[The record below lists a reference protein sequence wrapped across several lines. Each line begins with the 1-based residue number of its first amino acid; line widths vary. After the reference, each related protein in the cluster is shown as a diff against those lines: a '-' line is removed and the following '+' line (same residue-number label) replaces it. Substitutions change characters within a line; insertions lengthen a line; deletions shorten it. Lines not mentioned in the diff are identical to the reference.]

1 MKDLYSILGIQ
12 RSANDSEI
20 KKAYKKLA
28 FQYHPDKNKELDAQ
42 DKFRD
47 ISEAYDILTNAD
59 KRRMYDNF
67 GYEALEGQNA
77 LPINPLDLFQSL
89 FNVDFAGLG
98 EGMQSNIFV
107 FSDLSSGPFLNIQ
120 NKMSYNLE
128 CSLDELYHGTQK
140 EFEIPHLTSKG
151 RKSTKYIINVK
162 KGSKDGDNIVV
173 KEGGNY
179 IPELNLTEDLVIKVI
194 ETPHPK
200 YKRKGNDLI
209 IEEKITLV
217 EALCGVELKI
227 EHLQG
232 PLQVEIKDIVN
243 PNQMFQV
250 FGQGMPHP
258 REYGTFPRVLGRYV
272 RERGL
277 MTLEEAVRKMT
288 GATAKRLGFQDRGL
302 LREGFMADIAV
313 FDPDRITDHAT
324 FSEPHQY
331 AEGIEYVV
339 VNGVMVVDGGDHTGA
354 RPGRILYGPGRR

>member
-120 NKMSYNLE
+120 NKMSY
-128 CSLDELYHGTQK
+128 
-140 EFEIPHLTSKG
+140 
-151 RKSTKYIINVK
+151 
-162 KGSKDGDNIVV
+162 
-173 KEGGNY
+173 
-179 IPELNLTEDLVIKVI
+179 
-194 ETPHPK
+194 
-200 YKRKGNDLI
+200 
-209 IEEKITLV
+209 
-217 EALCGVELKI
+217 
-227 EHLQG
+227 
-232 PLQVEIKDIVN
+232 
-243 PNQMFQV
+243 M
-250 FGQGMPHP
+250 
-258 REYGTFPRVLGRYV
+258 
-272 RERGL
+272 
-277 MTLEEAVRKMT
+277 
-288 GATAKRLGFQDRGL
+288 
-302 LREGFMADIAV
+302 
-313 FDPDRITDHAT
+313 
-324 FSEPHQY
+324 
-331 AEGIEYVV
+331 
-339 VNGVMVVDGGDHTGA
+339 
-354 RPGRILYGPGRR
+354 

>member
-47 ISEAYDILTNAD
+47 ISEAYDILTHAD

-140 EFEIPHLTSKG
+140 EFEIPHNTRKG

-232 PLQVEIKDIVN
+232 PLKVEIKDIVN

-250 FGQGMPHP
+250 FGQGMPIKQEGKALTEDDTEEKKFGNLIIDLSIEFP
-258 REYGTFPRVLGRYV
+258 KSLDDKRKEYLKKIFNQKSRDDSGETGTLVQAFHYGNKEDIVK
-272 RERGL
+272 EL
-277 MTLEEAVRKMT
+277 MNESAEEE
-288 GATAKRLGFQDRGL
+288 
-302 LREGFMADIAV
+302 EGMGCI
-313 FDPDRITDHAT
+313 
-324 FSEPHQY
+324 QQ
-331 AEGIEYVV
+331 
-339 VNGVMVVDGGDHTGA
+339 
-354 RPGRILYGPGRR
+354 